1 MAGTEATPRKVGS
14 RWYDARPEGEELA
27 KWFVDD
33 VPLHEGLDP
42 TRYISGVTL
51 IQQTERRKVTRFT
64 DAGQPFQADVDE
76 LVFTPY
82 AKVETRVLY
91 WHDYL
96 AVREGDLVGAI
107 EPGPV
112 GHVSQEGLYSM
123 HLPEGFFVQ
132 AARDKDG
139 KVALYLCC
147 TRIAKIVLAETAEIG
162 HDGRLKG
169 KPIMLAAPGT
179 KAVPLLGRYGP
190 DDTALMKAETGA
202 VGRALGFA
210 GMLVIPG
217 TGVATAEDVLEA
229 TRAEDG
235 NASSVAEPDVK
246 LPATSSL
253 ESQLSEVVSQLKE
266 HKDGYKEF
274 TDWLG
279 TKNLPADVAKIPSS
293 SWRGVLRQAERRLKE
308 AQEVAA

>member
-51 IQQTERRKVTRFT
+51 IQQTERRKVTRLT
-64 DAGQPFQADVDE
+64 DTGQPFQADVDE

-96 AVREGDLVGAI
+96 NDREGDVVGAI

-139 KVALYLCC
+139 KVS
-147 TRIAKIVLAETAEIG
+147 RPW
-162 HDGRLKG
+162 R
-169 KPIMLAAPGT
+169 PG
-179 KAVPLLGRYGP
+179 PGWP
-190 DDTALMKAETGA
+190 GA
-202 VGRALGFA
+202 GSHGA
-210 GMLVIPG
+210 
-217 TGVATAEDVLEA
+217 
-229 TRAEDG
+229 
-235 NASSVAEPDVK
+235 
-246 LPATSSL
+246 
-253 ESQLSEVVSQLKE
+253 
-266 HKDGYKEF
+266 
-274 TDWLG
+274 
-279 TKNLPADVAKIPSS
+279 
-293 SWRGVLRQAERRLKE
+293 RRLSCSQPFP
-308 AQEVAA
+308 AHRAGGRSAGPCRSSGSGR